1 MSRRRSPL
9 MKNYG
14 HIYRTHLL
22 KRASN
27 KYLKRER
34 ERERERERKKERKKT
49 IALLGQ

>member
-34 ERERERERKKERKKT
+34 ERKKGRRQ
-49 IALLGQ
+49 LPY